1 MIRVGDAALALS
13 RSPFTFVV
21 TILLGR
27 ALACWNMGW
36 VVTFLVAGLAMQTMH
51 QAMRSDHAPL
61 PPPSELGRTAGQGCL
76 AGCGLWLAV
85 MAAMCM
91 TIVPLNLLGFDTE
104 LPRFGELPSSVDEL
118 MSSLVFLWSLQNT
131 LGAMMLARSSP
142 ENVAFR
148 QLALNGFFAYFA
160 SLAVQLWPGLGLLAL
175 LALLVVSFPLCFSSQ
190 ALLQAVPLLLLLL
203 YAHLFGQTL
212 RKTLGFQVK

>member
-1 MIRVGDAALALS
+1 MIRFGDAALALS

-27 ALACWNMGW
+27 ALACWGMGW

-61 PPPSELGRTAGQGCL
+61 PPPSELGKTAAQGCV
-76 AGCGLWLAV
+76 AGCGLWLAMMGAV
-85 MAAMCM
+85 FM
-91 TIVPLNLLGFDTE
+91 TIVPLHMLGFDTE
-104 LPRFGELPSSVDEL
+104 LPRFGELPRSVDGL
-118 MSSLVFLWSLQNT
+118 VCSLVFLWSLQNT

-142 ENVAFR
+142 ENVPFR
-148 QLALNGFFAYFA
+148 QLALNGFFAYFVT
-160 SLAVQLWPGLGLLAL
+160 LAAQLWPGLGLLGL
-175 LALLVVSFPLCFSSQ
+175 LSLLVVSFPLCFSSQ
-190 ALLQAVPLLLLLL
+190 ALLQAIPLLLLLL
-203 YAHLFGQTL
+203 YSHLFGQML